1 MKADIGYF
9 YFIKDDFF
17 DIADDPELMQ
27 NKENGNRRPCYYCIK
42 SDEYESI
49 MWFIPVSTKV
59 KKYKE
64 IYEHKIKKQMEQ
76 GKNISIDTIVFGN
89 VANTYSAFLIQN
101 MFPTTMEYIEG
112 KYIKNE
118 V

>member
-17 DIADDPELMQ
+17 DIVDDPELMQ

-76 GKNISIDTIVFGN
+76 GKNISIDTQVFSIFIVGHGQG
-89 VANTYSAFLIQN
+89 TYSNGFRVTLI
-101 MFPTTMEYIEG
+101 
-112 KYIKNE
+112 
-118 V
+118 